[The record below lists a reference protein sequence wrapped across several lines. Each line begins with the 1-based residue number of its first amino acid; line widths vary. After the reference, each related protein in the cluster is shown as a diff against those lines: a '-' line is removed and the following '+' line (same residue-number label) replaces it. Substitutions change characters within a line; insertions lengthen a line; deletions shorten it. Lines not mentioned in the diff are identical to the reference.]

1 MKRLTWLVPAVVL
14 MFAAPLSFAA
24 DKISPM
30 TVNGAKTVD
39 VAKAK
44 ALFDKKVAFVDT
56 RNDKDWDAGRIPGAL
71 HMDIHKGAFTQE
83 ALGAKVKKDQEVVMY
98 CNGEKCLRSSE
109 AAEKAVGWG
118 YSKVYYFRDGFPAWQ
133 AAGYPAE

>member
-1 MKRLTWLVPAVVL
+1 MKYKKLLIPVLVLA
-14 MFAAPLSFAA
+14 FAAPMTFAA

-39 VAKAK
+39 AAKAK

-56 RNDKDWDAGRIPGAL
+56 RNDKDWDAGRIPGAM
-71 HMDIHKGAFTQE
+71 HMDIKKGAFTKDT
-83 ALGAKVKKDQEVVMY
+83 LGAKVKKDQEVVMY

-109 AAEKAVGWG
+109 AAEQAVGWG
-118 YSKVYYFRDGFPAWQ
+118 FAKVYYFRDGFPAWQ
-133 AAGYPAE
+133 DAGYPVE

>member
-1 MKRLTWLVPAVVL
+1 MKQIIWLVPAVVL
-14 MFAAPLSFAA
+14 MFAVPMSFAA

-39 VAKAK
+39 AAKAK
-44 ALFDKKVAFVDT
+44 ALFDKKVVFVDS

-71 HMDIHKGAFTQE
+71 HMDIHKGSLTQE
-83 ALGAKVKKDQEVVMY
+83 ALGVKVKKDQEVVMY

-109 AAEKAVGWG
+109 AAAQAVGWG